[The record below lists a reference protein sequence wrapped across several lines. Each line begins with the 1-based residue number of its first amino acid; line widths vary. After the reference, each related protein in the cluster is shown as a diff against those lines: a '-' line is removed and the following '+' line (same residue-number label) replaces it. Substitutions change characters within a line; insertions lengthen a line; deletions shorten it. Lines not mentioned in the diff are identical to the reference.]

1 MTRPAGWLLLAAG
14 LATPGLAAAAKFEC
28 PELSG
33 IFADPEQC
41 DKYWV
46 CHAGSALELETEVYA
61 KGCKHGEGP
70 G

>member
-46 CHAGSALELETEVYA
+46 CHAGS
-61 KGCKHGEGP
+61 GQGP
-70 G
+70 YLGPFTLKTLLLRL

>member
-14 LATPGLAAAAKFEC
+14 LATPGLAAAKFEC

-46 CHAGSALELETEVYA
+46 CHAGSALELETKVH
-61 KGCKHGEGP
+61 KHGEGP
-70 G
+70 Y

>member
-46 CHAGSALELETEVYA
+46 CHAGSALV
-61 KGCKHGEGP
+61 
-70 G
+70 